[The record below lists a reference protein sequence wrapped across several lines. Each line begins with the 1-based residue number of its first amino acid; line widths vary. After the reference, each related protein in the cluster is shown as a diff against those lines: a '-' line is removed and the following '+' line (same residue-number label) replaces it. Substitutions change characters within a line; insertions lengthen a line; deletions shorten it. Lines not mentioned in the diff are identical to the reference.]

1 MVVHARGV
9 SDAMDP
15 ICDDLEAE
23 HADLDELVAGLD
35 EAGWDAPTPA
45 EGWAVR
51 DQVSHL
57 AYFDEAG
64 LTAAVEPDRFRE
76 QAAALIAA
84 LAEDPDATDVSV
96 QRGRDSSG
104 PELLAWWRA
113 SRTSMVAAFR
123 RLDPR
128 DRLPWYGPDMGA
140 RSFATARLMETW
152 AHGQD
157 VRDALGR
164 PAATSG
170 RLRHVAHIGI
180 GARPFA
186 YAINRM
192 ELPDEQVRV
201 ELAAP
206 GGGTWTWGEEG
217 APSRITGPAL
227 DFCLLVTQRRH
238 LDDLDLVIE
247 GDAAREWAGIAQSF
261 AGPPGGGRPPS
272 GARPS

>member
-1 MVVHARGV
+1 
-9 SDAMDP
+9 MDP

-23 HADLDELVAGLD
+23 HAELDRLLNRLDED
-35 EAGWDAPTPA
+35 GWDRATPA

-57 AYFDEAG
+57 AYFDERAW
-64 LTAAVEPDRFRE
+64 TAATDPDRFRVE
-76 QAAALIAA
+76 AEALVAS
-84 LAEDPDATDVSV
+84 LAENPNATDVSV
-96 QRGRDSSG
+96 ERGRAG
-104 PELLAWWRA
+104 TGAELLQWWREA
-113 SRTSMVAAFR
+113 RADMLRAFR
-123 RLDPR
+123 PLDPR
-128 DRLPWYGPDMGA
+128 QRLPWYGPDMGA

-157 VRDALGR
+157 IADALGVGR
-164 PAATSG
+164 DPSD

-192 ELPDEQVRV
+192 EVPDEGIRI

-206 GGGTWTWGEEG
+206 AGGTWTWGEED
-217 APSRITGPAL
+217 APSRISGPAL

-238 LDDLDLVIE
+238 LDDLDLVVE
-247 GDAAREWAGIAQSF
+247 GAAAREWAAIAQSF
-261 AGPPGGGRPPS
+261 AGPPGGGRQP
-272 GARPS
+272 GQFR